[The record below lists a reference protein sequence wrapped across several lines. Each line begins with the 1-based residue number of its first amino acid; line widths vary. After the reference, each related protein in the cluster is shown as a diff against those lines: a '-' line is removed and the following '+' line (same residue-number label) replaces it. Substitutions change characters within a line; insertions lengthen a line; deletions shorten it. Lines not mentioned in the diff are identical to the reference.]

1 MTSQFDEPPAK
12 LFALE
17 IDGEVKIEFRTK
29 AGAERA
35 AVELKRRFQTLQICV
50 YEQEQDLE

>member
-1 MTSQFDEPPAK
+1 MDSQLNDSSIK

-17 IDGEVKIEFRTK
+17 IDDEVKVEFRTK
-29 AGAERA
+29 VGAERA

-50 YEQEQDLE
+50 YEQKQDIK